1 MDPSVRSSGVNMP
14 PLPPVPGTTP
24 PPQQSASMGAHQVS
38 PSPTQLPPPKM
49 QASPTPAAKFA
60 PATFNPFV
68 STPTTTLQSVTVTST
83 KPTVPPLKA
92 SPEALKLLA
101 PAAATPVKGHELM
114 SNADLLQQMGRPPKK
129 DGKLFGIVGPRVW
142 PRSETYRNVMAAAQ
156 SYNTA
161 LRAPAARDPATL
173 GQQAQQL
180 KTQLQA
186 LDTAID
192 ARLAKKND
200 VPMQTLKAQVT
211 RELAVLDKV
220 AGGAQLLQVAGGA
233 QLPQVAGFSTL
244 EQLTDLAAKGLPL
257 KALKD
262 LATYSDGNLDPTVAP
277 KQLGAGKMNVVTE
290 IRYQNGETMVFKPLN
305 ATPGPLA
312 KQMAISPDD
321 TRFANRNVAVSLLA
335 ESMGL
340 DVIPK
345 TRFAMHNGQLGIVME
360 KAPGKAPNDPGT
372 DRLALDATLRTNLDS
387 DQTKA
392 ASAKRGA
399 DDPLRTRLE
408 GDLVGVDSTS
418 GTYYVKT
425 KHAEK
430 LDSINPQLM
439 QKMCDL
445 EWFDWLTTGGDRNP
459 NNYLIHTDA
468 NGKVSVKGIDNDYAL
483 AEGGRANDPSDPLT
497 MSMPGGPRL
506 ISRNCELAFR
516 KLAADWDKSGGP
528 KDQQQGV
535 STQGQIDALKAR
547 LDKIIAHIDQ
557 LAKDGRVVDN
567 FATFTDKG
575 QTAHQILTDSSDQW
589 APKTYVMNLDGET
602 QKARQI
608 RKDYG

>member
-1 MDPSVRSSGVNMP
+1 MDPSLRLSGASMPALP
-14 PLPPVPGTTP
+14 PLPDTP
-24 PPQQSASMGAHQVS
+24 PTSQQSVPMGGHQVS

-49 QASPTPAAKFA
+49 QASSTPAAKFLN
-60 PATFNPFV
+60 ATFSPVV
-68 STPTTTLQSVTVTST
+68 STLQGATVT

-92 SPEALKLLA
+92 SAEALAILA
-101 PAAATPVKGHELM
+101 PTPPTKVKGHELM
-114 SNADLLQQMGRPPKK
+114 SAADLQKQMGRPPKP

-142 PRSETYRNVMAAAQ
+142 PRSETYRSVMAGVQ
-156 SYNTA
+156 SYTTA
-161 LRAPAARDPATL
+161 LQQPAARDPATR
-173 GQQAQQL
+173 GQQVQQL
-180 KTQLQA
+180 KAQLQA

-192 ARLAKKND
+192 ARLAKKAD
-200 VPMQTLKAQVT
+200 APMQALKAQVT

-220 AGGAQLLQVAGGA
+220 AGGG

-257 KALKD
+257 EALKD
-262 LATYSDGNLDPTVAP
+262 LATYSDGNLDKNVAP

-312 KQMAISPDD
+312 NDMGISADD

-345 TRFAMHNGQLGIVME
+345 TRFAMHNGELGIVME
-360 KAPGKAPNDPGT
+360 KAPGNAPNDPGS
-372 DRLALDATLRTNLDS
+372 DRLSLDATLRGSLDAYQQKAAPGGGGSQGVANLQSKLESSPIAVDGVSGNYYVRTTHAETLDS
-387 DQTKA
+387 QK
-392 ASAKRGA
+392 
-399 DDPLRTRLE
+399 
-408 GDLVGVDSTS
+408 
-418 GTYYVKT
+418 
-425 KHAEK
+425 
-430 LDSINPQLM
+430 PQLM
-439 QKMCDL
+439 EKMCDL

-459 NNYLIHTDA
+459 NNYLIHTDP

-483 AEGGRANDPSDPLT
+483 AEGRGADDPSAPLT

-506 ISRNCELAFR
+506 ISRSCEQAFR
-516 KLAADWDKSGGP
+516 KLAADWDKPGGP

-535 STQGQIDALKAR
+535 STQGQIDTLKAR

-557 LAKDGRVVDN
+557 LAKDGRVVDD

-575 QTAHQILTDSSDQW
+575 QTAHQILTDDSDVW
-589 APKTYVMNLDGET
+589 APRTYVMNLASEI
-602 QKARQI
+602 KNAKQI